1 MGKAGSARHDA
12 WLLGLSFGMLI
23 FFVVANL
30 FVLVFAVPKFEQIF
44 QDALPG
50 KPLPSATTFIIGYH
64 FLLAIFAAAWLIFC
78 AVLSWFRNHHSILFI
93 NLGMIWFFLQGSAIV
108 IALFMPMVDDIQG
121 LAEPK
126 TSPVPNQI
134 S

>member
-1 MGKAGSARHDA
+1 
-12 WLLGLSFGMLI
+12 
-23 FFVVANL
+23 
-30 FVLVFAVPKFEQIF
+30 
-44 QDALPG
+44 
-50 KPLPSATTFIIGYH
+50 
-64 FLLAIFAAAWLIFC
+64 
-78 AVLSWFRNHHSILFI
+78 
-93 NLGMIWFFLQGSAIV
+93 MIWFFLQGSAIV